1 MPDILVRDL
10 SKQTVDNLKRRA
22 KLRHRSLQ
30 QEVRMVLEDAAT
42 VGSLAD
48 FGERAKRLREKIRRH
63 HPNQSDSVD
72 LIREDRER

>member
-10 SKQTVDNLKRRA
+10 SPTTVAKLKKRAKRRN
-22 KLRHRSLQ
+22 RSLQ
-30 QEVRMVLEDAAT
+30 QEVKMVLEDAAA
-42 VGSLAD
+42 GSLAD
-48 FGERAKRLREKIRRH
+48 FVERARRLKEEIRQH